1 MLFNGIM
8 SDLFP
13 EVKPPNIEYK
23 ALNEAMNNVLMD
35 NKMQIVQNFK
45 RKVLQLYETINCR
58 HGLMIVG

>member
-1 MLFNGIM
+1 M

-45 RKVLQLYETINCR
+45 RKVL
-58 HGLMIVG
+58 